1 MSSSLPTG
9 VVTFVFT
16 DIEGSTPMWERE
28 PDAMRQALA
37 RHDAILRQAIETQGG
52 TVYKVIGDA
61 IQAAF
66 TLPAAALAAA
76 LAAQREL
83 AAATWPTRSPLRVR
97 MGLHT
102 GPAEAVGADYATT
115 HTLNRVARIMAAA
128 HGGQIVLS
136 AEAAELV
143 QGDLP
148 PGVTLRDLGQHR
160 MKGLTRR
167 EHLFQL
173 VAPDLL
179 VEFPPLSTLDAVPN
193 NLPVQLTSFIGRERE
208 LAEVEG
214 LLAST
219 RLLTLTGSGG
229 TGKTRLSLQSAE
241 QLLPGFADG
250 VWLVELAPLADPA
263 QMLPALAG
271 VLALQAQPGLSL
283 WEVVSNYLRARA
295 SLLLLD
301 NCEHLVEACARLAED
316 LLRACP
322 RMKILA
328 SSREA
333 LGVPGETAYRVPS
346 LSLPEE
352 HNVTQCESARLFIV
366 RAQAVL
372 SRFAVTPANLPAL
385 ANICRRLD
393 GIPLALELAAARVRA
408 LSLEQIAARLDDR
421 FQLLTGGS
429 RTALPRQQTLR
440 ALIDWS
446 YSLLTEP
453 EQVLFRR
460 LAVFAGGWTLEAA
473 EAVCGEKDPAQR
485 TAGLGE
491 GGRTPHL
498 TPAPTAE
505 QVRVVGAGVKD
516 ESIHP
521 SEVLDLLTRLVDKS
535 LILMEEQAGAA
546 RYHRLETIRQYA
558 REKLFESGEAAALR
572 DRHLEYFGQVAV
584 QAEPQ
589 LIGPNL
595 LVWLD
600 RLDADYDNVRAAVE
614 WGLEHDPE
622 AALRLAG
629 DLDMFWM
636 LRGHFEALG
645 WLETALARAEA
656 LPPAAG
662 APASAHS
669 RALAMGGVGVALLAF
684 SQGDMAASM
693 QAATQALAPAEA
705 SGEKLILSLA
715 EVQRAIIGSFA
726 HDVAATRAAAEHGL
740 ALARELNE
748 PTMMQMHLVM
758 LAWAMGESGDQAAQQ
773 ALTAEAARMRT
784 RWVSP
789 LMYGPRIF
797 LGLDARW
804 RGDLAAAR
812 EHFQEEVRLAHI
824 LGLRYGETIGHSE
837 LAHIDRMAG
846 DLPAALAGYSRTL
859 VVWKDLGKRPA
870 VANQLECFAF
880 IARAQGQPERAAR
893 LLGAAETLREVA
905 GAPMLEY
912 ERGEYERE
920 IASLRAALDQPRLDE
935 AWAAGQALTLDQ
947 AVAYAL
953 DG

>member
-1 MSSSLPTG
+1 MVASLPAG
-9 VVTFVFT
+9 IVTFLFT
-16 DIEGSTPMWERE
+16 DIEGSTTLWERE

-37 RHDAILRQAIETQGG
+37 RHDAILREAIETQGG
-52 TVYKVIGDA
+52 IVYKVIGDA

-66 TLPAAALAAA
+66 TLPTGTLAAG
-76 LAAQREL
+76 LAAQRAL
-83 AAATWPTRSPLRVR
+83 AAATWPTSAPLRVR
-97 MGLHT
+97 MGLHV
-102 GPAEAVGADYATT
+102 GPAEAVGTDYATT
-115 HTLNRVARIMAAA
+115 HTLNRASRIMAAA

-136 AEAAELV
+136 AEVAELM

-160 MKGLTRR
+160 MKGLNRR

-173 VAPDLL
+173 VAPDLPM
-179 VEFPPLSTLDAVPN
+179 EFPPLSTLDAVPN

-214 LLAST
+214 LLLST

-241 QLLPGFADG
+241 QLLLGFPDG

-263 QMLPALAG
+263 QVLPALAG
-271 VLALQAQPGLSL
+271 VLGLQAQPGLSL

-316 LLRACP
+316 VLRACP
-322 RMKILA
+322 RVKILA

-346 LSLPEE
+346 LALPDGP
-352 HNVTQCESARLFIV
+352 NIAACESARLFIA
-366 RAQAVL
+366 RAQSAL

-408 LSLEQIAARLDDR
+408 LSVEQIAARLDDR

-453 EQVLFRR
+453 ERVLFRR
-460 LAVFAGGWTLEAA
+460 LAAFAGGWTLEAA
-473 EAVCGEKDPAQR
+473 EAVCGGSD
-485 TAGLGE
+485 
-491 GGRTPHL
+491 
-498 TPAPTAE
+498 
-505 QVRVVGAGVKD
+505 
-516 ESIHP
+516 
-521 SEVLDLLTRLVDKS
+521 VLDLLTRLVDKS

-558 REKLFESGEAAALR
+558 REKLFESGEAATLR
-572 DRHLEYFGQVAV
+572 DRHLEYFAQLGA

-589 LIGPNL
+589 LRGPDIL
-595 LVWLD
+595 DWLD
-600 RLDADYDNVRAAVE
+600 RLEADYDNLRAAVE
-614 WGLEHDPE
+614 WGLAHDPE
-622 AALRLAG
+622 TALRLAG
-629 DLDMFWM
+629 GLDLFWNF
-636 LRGHFEALG
+636 RSHVEARG
-645 WLETALARAEA
+645 WLETGLARVLA
-656 LPPAAG
+656 LPPVAG
-662 APASAHS
+662 AAAAA
-669 RALAMGGVGVALLAF
+669 RARAVAYGWSGIGLLAF

-693 QAATQALAPAEA
+693 EAVTKAAAVADEYGHKLVACLADTLRATICALA
-705 SGEKLILSLA
+705 
-715 EVQRAIIGSFA
+715 Q
-726 HDVAATRAAAEHGL
+726 DVAATRAAAEHGL
-740 ALARELNE
+740 ALAREVNE
-748 PTMMQMHLVM
+748 PTLKMMHLEL
-758 LAWAMGESGDQAAQQ
+758 LAWAMGASGDQAAER
-773 ALTAEAARMRT
+773 ALMAEAAGLRPQAT
-784 RWVSP
+784 TP
-789 LMYGPRIF
+789 LLLGPSII

-804 RGDLAAAR
+804 HGDLPLAR
-812 EHFQEEVRLAHI
+812 EHFQEVIRMSHLMGWGGAENM
-824 LGLRYGETIGHSE
+824 GFSE
-837 LAHIDRMAG
+837 LAHLDRLAG
-846 DLPAALAGYSRTL
+846 DFPAAQAGYARAIL
-859 VVWKDLGKRPA
+859 DWKDLGNRGA
-870 VANQLECFAF
+870 IANQLESFAF
-880 IARAQGQPERAAR
+880 IARAQAHLERAAR
-893 LLGAAETLREVA
+893 LLGAAQALREVA

-912 ERGEYERE
+912 ERLEYERE
-920 IASLRAALDQPRLDE
+920 VMALRAAWEPARLDE

-947 AVAYAL
+947 AVAEAL
-953 DG
+953 GG